1 MAPEWELLRETR
13 GEHAIESA
21 ERLLSSIKATI
32 EAKPPV
38 YYNVNSHLVDG
49 AAWVLGVADA
59 VEGWGSGLSQVLD
72 EYCAM
77 NRETVRLGS
86 LLLLESLDLTNRRM
100 DLTAA
105 YGIAALVY
113 LSPTLTEVIVSSNNF
128 GDAGLPRSPPRP
140 APTPTLVSRAS
151 SSTTRTPANGRVAPS
166 CRWSRL
172 TAASRSSPCAKTA
185 SLMERRAKPSHVRA
199 RAAGSTS
206 TSEIASKPTRCKL
219 CEQVVAT
226 VDIC

>member
-128 GDAGLPRSPPRP
+128 GDAGVAAIATAAGANPNSRLQSLFLNNTHAGER
-140 APTPTLVSRAS
+140 ASRALLQMVQTNRS
-151 SSTTRTPANGRVAPS
+151 LTKLSLRQNGELDGETRQA
-166 CRWSRL
+166 L
-172 TAASRSSPCAKTA
+172 
-185 SLMERRAKPSHVRA
+185 A
-199 RAAGSTS
+199 RA
-206 TSEIASKPTRCKL
+206 
-219 CEQVVAT
+219 CEGRGLNL
-226 VDIC
+226 DI